1 MHRIY
6 DISVTVTAHMPVWPG
21 DPPVELERVVK
32 MEDGEDANV
41 SRLRMSAHAGTHVDA
56 PIHFVAGGSA
66 IEELPIE
73 ALVGP
78 AVVIGVPKEVG
89 IIDVAVLQQAGLQP
103 GVKRVLF
110 KTRNS
115 ELWIRQQREFQ
126 EDFVAV
132 APDGAEWLVQHGVR
146 LVGID
151 YLSVAPFTDPVPTHR
166 ILLQAGVVALEG
178 IDLSHVEPGSYTLY
192 CLPLKLGG
200 SDGAPAR
207 AILVS
212 DRE

>member
-1 MHRIY
+1 MLRIY
-6 DISVTVTAHMPVWPG
+6 DISVTITANMPVWPG

-32 MEDGEDANV
+32 MEEGEDANV
-41 SRLRMSAHAGTHVDA
+41 SRMRMSAHAGTHVDA
-56 PIHFVAGGSA
+56 PFHFVADGYT
-66 IEELPIE
+66 IEDLPMD

-78 AVVIGVPKEVG
+78 AVVISIPEEAD
-89 IIDVAVLQQAGLQP
+89 IIDAAVLQGAGLQP
-103 GVKRVLF
+103 GSERVLF

-115 ELWIRQQREFQ
+115 RLWAQKQQEFQ
-126 EDFVAV
+126 EDYVAV
-132 APDGAEWLVQHGVR
+132 APDAAAWLVQHGVR

-166 ILLQAGVVALEG
+166 ILLNAGVVALEG
-178 IDLSHVEPGSYTLY
+178 VDLSQVKPGNYTLY

-212 DRE
+212 ERD